1 MAKIV
6 NIILRQDMNN
16 NWIFG
21 VVRDDTYQEVQAT
34 SVESIKDQIASLV
47 AFADTI
53 KTKEQLDLEEANKRQ
68 EAALN
73 VIYQKTTLDERLKM
87 INILRRWK
95 VDETVKKGDER
106 TYNDILFIAKKDH
119 VCSYES
125 IPINDKSSWKR
136 AIAAAELPD
145 IYNHEKKYKIN
156 EKCVYNGH
164 VYSSLIVQEG
174 QSPFASPKTWEDE
187 GEV

>member
-1 MAKIV
+1 MSKIMNLV
-6 NIILRQDMNN
+6 LRRQFDGT
-16 NWIFG
+16 WEFG
-21 VVRDDTYQEVQAT
+21 VVRDNDYKEITTKDIKAIEDNINKL
-34 SVESIKDQIASLV
+34 VE
-47 AFADTI
+47 FADTI

-95 VDETVKKGDER
+95 VGETVKKGDER
-106 TYNDILFIAKKDH
+106 TYNDILFIAKNEH

-136 AIAAAELPD
+136 AIAAADLPD
-145 IYNHEKKYKIN
+145 LYNHEKKYKIN
-156 EKCVYNGH
+156 EKCVYNSH
-164 VYSSLIVQEG
+164 VWSSLIEQEG